1 MWCHIL
7 YERYKLID
15 YFINK
20 NKILVIKQFDD
31 IQDNNDIK
39 YDLLEIDRFIIRS
52 ESYFDSIELVNCD
65 KNIIDY
71 ISLLNYNWKV
81 RSYAYCH

>member
-1 MWCHIL
+1 M
-7 YERYKLID
+7 ID

-20 NKILVIKQFDD
+20 NKILIIKQFSDM
-31 IQDNNDIK
+31 QDNNDIK
-39 YDLLEIDRFIIRS
+39 YDLLEIDRFITRS

-71 ISLLNYNWKV
+71 ISLLNYDWKV

>member
-1 MWCHIL
+1 M
-7 YERYKLID
+7 ID

-20 NKILVIKQFDD
+20 NKILVIKQFGS

-39 YDLLEIDRFIIRS
+39 YDLLEIDRFITRN
-52 ESYFDSIELVNCD
+52 EGCFDTIELINCD

-81 RSYAYCH
+81 RGYAYCH

>member
-1 MWCHIL
+1 M
-7 YERYKLID
+7 ID

-20 NKILVIKQFDD
+20 NKILVIKQSGYM
-31 IQDNNDIK
+31 QDNNDVK
-39 YDLLEIDRFIIRS
+39 YDLLEIDRFITRS
-52 ESYFDSIELVNCD
+52 ESCFDSIELVNCD

-71 ISLLNYNWKV
+71 ISLLNYDWKV